1 MGLVQ
6 VILLLNLLIKYIL
19 FFIFFYLVGRSGVII
34 IFRIFEGE
42 FKLPVRILY
51 LKSEILYPI
60 IGIITVGNF
69 TVFANYFIPLKS
81 KYIMLILILF
91 LLINLTTTTSIRLK
105 KFINLDFL
113 FKYIL
118 IPLVLVVSSLDISFH
133 YDAGFYHL
141 NHQNWLRETNMVIGM
156 VNIFWPFGM
165 SSIYEYISSIL
176 WIDNSFILLH
186 YLNLI
191 FIQFLYIFIYENI
204 FNPQTIELKFSSVF
218 LVLFSLLDNFG
229 FDGGRNGYIY
239 IQGVGKQDTTV
250 GILYF
255 FVTISIFLM
264 WKKKHID
271 KMDILFL
278 SLITFFV
285 YQIKISSIPLFLLYS
300 IFIINLLFRERNS
313 IKKILIIHIPVFILG
328 INWLIKSYLTTGC
341 LLYPLSVTCVNRF
354 QWYVKGSTKIAEK
367 ITSESSLGFI
377 NYYHDETKN
386 FTDWFADVTG
396 YPFYTSVALNF
407 TFSLLFL
414 LLFKK
419 FLLKKNIV
427 DKNISFMIAG
437 FILVSTLYIFFYGP
451 IPRYAMG
458 PMLSFVG
465 LIGFYVSDY
474 KIQVGKIFLYPVI
487 LFSLILIVK
496 SSSYLAIPKYETIS
510 LVDPRSENFYISTN
524 DNWTIP
530 EEGDQCWIMLSCT
543 MNQVYNPE
551 EKLIILE
558 RNFFKVAYL
567 NENQ

>member
-1 MGLVQ
+1 
-6 VILLLNLLIKYIL
+6 
-19 FFIFFYLVGRSGVII
+19 
-34 IFRIFEGE
+34 
-42 FKLPVRILY
+42 
-51 LKSEILYPI
+51 
-60 IGIITVGNF
+60 
-69 TVFANYFIPLKS
+69 
-81 KYIMLILILF
+81 
-91 LLINLTTTTSIRLK
+91 
-105 KFINLDFL
+105 
-113 FKYIL
+113 
-118 IPLVLVVSSLDISFH
+118 
-133 YDAGFYHL
+133 
-141 NHQNWLRETNMVIGM
+141 
-156 VNIFWPFGM
+156 
-165 SSIYEYISSIL
+165 
-176 WIDNSFILLH
+176 
-186 YLNLI
+186 
-191 FIQFLYIFIYENI
+191 
-204 FNPQTIELKFSSVF
+204 
-218 LVLFSLLDNFG
+218 
-229 FDGGRNGYIY
+229 
-239 IQGVGKQDTTV
+239 
-250 GILYF
+250 
-255 FVTISIFLM
+255 
-264 WKKKHID
+264 
-271 KMDILFL
+271 
-278 SLITFFV
+278 
-285 YQIKISSIPLFLLYS
+285 
-300 IFIINLLFRERNS
+300 
-313 IKKILIIHIPVFILG
+313 
-328 INWLIKSYLTTGC
+328 
-341 LLYPLSVTCVNRF
+341 
-354 QWYVKGSTKIAEK
+354 
-367 ITSESSLGFI
+367 
-377 NYYHDETKN
+377 YHDETKN

-465 LIGFYVSDY
+465 LLGFYVSDY
-474 KIQVGKIFLYPVI
+474 KIQVGKVFLYPVI